1 MNTTHTY
8 SLRRFLARFR
18 AKKSLAALS
27 LTGGGIKCFVINRLH
42 NYSIYKSV
50 SLHSVKSVLAMW
62 SFLCILLSAAVSLTS
77 CEKLEFPEEQDPKT
91 RVVTA
96 APQAADTCT
105 VEVVIT
111 GAKWNRVVN
120 IGFGEE

>member
-1 MNTTHTY
+1 MNTTLTY
-8 SLRRFLARFR
+8 SLHRLLARLR
-18 AKKSLAALS
+18 SEKSLAAPCLI
-27 LTGGGIKCFVINRLH
+27 GGGIKSFVINKLR
-42 NYSIYKSV
+42 NYSVDKAV
-50 SLHSVKSVLAMW
+50 TPHSVKSVLAMW
-62 SFLCILLSAAVSLTS
+62 SFSCILLSVAMALTS

-91 RVVTA
+91 RAATA

-105 VEVVIT
+105 VEIVIT